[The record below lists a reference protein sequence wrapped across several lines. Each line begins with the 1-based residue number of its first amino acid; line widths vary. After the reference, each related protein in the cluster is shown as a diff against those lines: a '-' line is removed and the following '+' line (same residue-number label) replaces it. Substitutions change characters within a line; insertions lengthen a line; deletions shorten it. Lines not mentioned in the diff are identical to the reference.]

1 MLTPAQIAHY
11 RERGYVLPLRALG
24 ANEAAAL
31 LARIDAVSPADVAEV
46 RHPWYYKS
54 YLLFTWLDALVRD
67 PRILAPVTDI
77 LGPDVTVMS
86 ADIWRKVAGE
96 QRHISW
102 HQDASYWSLEPLEI
116 MTAWIALTPATL
128 ENGCMRFA
136 PGSHKRRVEHRNTFA
151 ADNMLSHGQTVQLEI
166 DEASTVADVLSPGE
180 MSLHHALLAHASGPN
195 ATAEPRVGLAVR
207 YLPGNVR
214 QVAGQGSGPPVSVM
228 PVRGRPTGNLLLELP
243 PAFDLSPEAI
253 AQHTRLLEPH
263 AATRYVNF

>member
-11 RERGYVLPLRALG
+11 REHGYLLPLRALG
-24 ANEAAAL
+24 ENEAAAL
-31 LARIDAVSPADVAEV
+31 LARIDAVSPDDVAAV

-67 PRILAPVTDI
+67 PRILAPVTEI

-96 QRHISW
+96 TRHISW

-116 MTAWIALTPATL
+116 MTAWIALTPATRD
-128 ENGCMRFA
+128 NGCTRFA
-136 PGSHKRRVEHRNTFA
+136 PGSHKRRVEHRNIFA

-166 DEASTVADVLSPGE
+166 DEASTVEDVLSRGE
-180 MSLHHALLAHASGPN
+180 MSLHHGLPAHASGPN
-195 ATAEPRVGLAVR
+195 ATSEPRVGLAVR

-214 QVAGQGSGPPVSVM
+214 QVAGQGSPPVSVM
-228 PVRGRPTGNLLLELP
+228 PVSGRPRGNLVLETP
-243 PAFDLSPEAI
+243 PAFDLSAEAI